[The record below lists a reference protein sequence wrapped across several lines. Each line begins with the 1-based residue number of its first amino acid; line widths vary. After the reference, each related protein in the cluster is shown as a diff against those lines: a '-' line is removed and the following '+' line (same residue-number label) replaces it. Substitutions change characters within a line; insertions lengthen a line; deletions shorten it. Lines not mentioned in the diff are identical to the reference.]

1 MIYCMSDLHGHY
13 ENYIAMLREISF
25 RPEDTL
31 YVLGDVIDRG
41 PDGIKI
47 LRDMMARPN
56 VVPLLGNHELTAAL
70 CLKWLLQEITAER
83 AEDLGEVELAS
94 LGDWMANGGEPTL
107 RALQQLSRAE
117 QREVLDYIRDME
129 LYAEVEAG
137 GSSFVLVHAGLDHF
151 DPEKPLEDYELEDF
165 LFCRPGPDQ
174 NYYPDCYVVYGHT
187 PTRLLCRWTGEEP
200 RDKIVRRG
208 MQIAIDCGCGHGGPL
223 GCLCLDTLEEF
234 YTE

>member
-47 LRDMMARPN
+47 LRDMMARP
-56 VVPLLGNHELTAAL
+56 
-70 CLKWLLQEITAER
+70 K
-83 AEDLGEVELAS
+83 
-94 LGDWMANGGEPTL
+94 
-107 RALQQLSRAE
+107 
-117 QREVLDYIRDME
+117 
-129 LYAEVEAG
+129 
-137 GSSFVLVHAGLDHF
+137 
-151 DPEKPLEDYELEDF
+151 
-165 LFCRPGPDQ
+165 
-174 NYYPDCYVVYGHT
+174 
-187 PTRLLCRWTGEEP
+187 EEP
-200 RDKIVRRG
+200 RDKILRRG
-208 MQIAIDCGCGHGGPL
+208 MQIAIDCGCGHGGRL

>member
-41 PDGIKI
+41 PDGIRI
-47 LRDMMARPN
+47 LQDMMARPN
-56 VVPLLGNHELTAAL
+56 VMPLLGNHELTAAL
-70 CLKWLLQEITAER
+70 CLRWLLQEITEER
-83 AEDLGEVELAS
+83 LDHLGEVELSA
-94 LGDWMANGGEPTL
+94 LGDWMANGGEPTIREL
-107 RALQQLSRAE
+107 NQLSPDERSE
-117 QREVLDYIRDME
+117 ILDYIREME
-129 LYAEVEAG
+129 LYDEVEVG
-137 GSSFVLVHAGLDHF
+137 GRSFVLVHAGLDHF
-151 DPEKPLEDYELEDF
+151 APEKPLEDYELEDL

-174 NYYPDCYVVYGHT
+174 MYYPDRYVVYGHT
-187 PTRLLCRWTGEEP
+187 PTRLLFHQAGEKP
-200 RDKIVRRG
+200 QDRIFRRG
-208 MQIAIDCGCGHGGPL
+208 MQIAIDCGCGHGGRL